1 MIIIIT
7 IIIIVIII
15 VIMIIII
22 IIIMIIIKIIL
33 EVIILSKNADDVS
46 VVPVDPKPVEAVPLP
61 ADVSQ

>member
-1 MIIIIT
+1 
-7 IIIIVIII
+7 
-15 VIMIIII
+15 
-22 IIIMIIIKIIL
+22 MIIIKIIL